1 MTTLKEQVP
10 KPLRTPVGLL
20 SYLIGIAGAT
30 VGWVL
35 TTLGVTL
42 LLDLQG
48 LGDAI
53 TTVDSLIVITTGVV
67 VAVVG
72 YLGLRGYMYFS
83 Y

>member
-20 SYLIGIAGAT
+20 SYIVGIVGAT

-35 TTLGVTL
+35 ATLGVTL
-42 LLDLQG
+42 LLELQG
-48 LGDAI
+48 LGDSI
-53 TTVDSLIVITTGVV
+53 TTMESVTVIVTGVV
-67 VAVVG
+67 VAVIG
-72 YLGLRGYMYFS
+72 YYGLRGYMYFS